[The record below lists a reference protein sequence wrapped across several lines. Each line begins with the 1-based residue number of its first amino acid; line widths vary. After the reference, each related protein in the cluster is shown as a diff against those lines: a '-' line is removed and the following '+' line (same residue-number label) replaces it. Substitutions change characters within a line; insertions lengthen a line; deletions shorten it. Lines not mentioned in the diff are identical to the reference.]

1 VYRLETFEMAPHIPV
16 VSAWLVAIKD
26 EQRLP
31 GELKI

>member
-1 VYRLETFEMAPHIPV
+1 MSPHIPC

-31 GELKI
+31 GELTI